1 MPAPDRSPLP
11 RRRYAA
17 PVRRRTVLVVAI
29 AVGVLV
35 AAGIVAAVV
44 ISTGGS
50 SASPTASAP
59 RPVAASTAPA
69 TTTSAADP
77 GVPATGQKVVSR
89 ECPPVHGP
97 RWSYPGGIEMSSST
111 YESFATGYGC
121 SDAAKW
127 TTELSGRTLK
137 DKRVGMPS
145 PLTGVP
151 GFTCSGYPDRFG
163 HAYAG
168 VCRKGTSAVTFGW
181 NINVLHGP
189 REQVL
194 NAEDVSRQELG
205 GADAST
211 ILRQTG
217 TNTYVL
223 DVVNTSGIGYID
235 HFSWTA
241 PEGWKITGVTSAD
254 GGQCKVSGA
263 RTIAC
268 SGRLR
273 PPKCL
278 CTQSG
283 GAVSIAFS
291 AKAKSYSIENGIR
304 VYHAA
309 VGGVLKVDRMT
320 PVPYL
325 VPATRAA
332 AAHHGNL

>member
-1 MPAPDRSPLP
+1 L
-11 RRRYAA
+11 
-17 PVRRRTVLVVAI
+17 LVANG
-29 AVGVLV
+29 VGVLG
-35 AAGIVAAVV
+35 AAGIAMVL
-44 ISTGGS
+44 SGCGGS
-50 SASPTASAP
+50 SSKATE
-59 RPVAASTAPA
+59 TAPA
-69 TTTSAADP
+69 STTRAAPARTTPATDS
-77 GVPATGQKVVSR
+77 GVPATGQRVVSR

-97 RWSYPGGIEMSSST
+97 RWSYPGEIKMSSST

-127 TTELSGRTLK
+127 TAELSGRTLK

-151 GFTCSGYPDRFG
+151 GFTCSGYPDKFG

-217 TNTYVL
+217 TNTYAL

-241 PEGWKITGVTSAD
+241 PDGWKITGVTSAS
-254 GGQCKVSGA
+254 GGKCTISGS
-263 RTIAC
+263 RSISC
-268 SGRLR
+268 SGKLR

-283 GAVSIAFS
+283 GVVSIAFT
-291 AKAKSYSIENGIR
+291 AKAKNYSIENGIR
-304 VYHAA
+304 VYHATT
-309 VGGVLKVDRMT
+309 GGVLKVDAMT

-332 AAHHGNL
+332 AGRHGQL